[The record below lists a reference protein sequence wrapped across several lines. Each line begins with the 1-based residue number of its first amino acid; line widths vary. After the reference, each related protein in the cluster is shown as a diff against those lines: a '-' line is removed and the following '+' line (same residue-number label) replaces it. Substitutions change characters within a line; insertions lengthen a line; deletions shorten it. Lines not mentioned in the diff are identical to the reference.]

1 MRTALA
7 IFFVVMIELLFVLR
21 SVNSIKK
28 SRQERRGRN
37 RCETC
42 GALLEAA
49 ESQHAGTCRK
59 CGTRQS
65 WAS

>member
-42 GALLEAA
+42 GSRLEAA
-49 ESQHAGTCRK
+49 ESQHARTCRK

-65 WAS
+65 